1 MPHPSR
7 RTSLIPFS
15 PIRTMFRLA
24 DEMERAGGGPVFRLH
39 VGDPDFAPPEAVIE
53 ATAAALRGGKTH
65 YAPTAGVHELR
76 VALAEKARRKNGIA
90 ATPDHI
96 VIAPGST
103 QGLYAAMETIF
114 GVGEEFLLPEIYW
127 PNYIQE
133 TLLLGGRP
141 VFYPLGAGYQPD
153 LAEVRRRITPRTRGI
168 LINSPSNPT
177 GAVFPEATIRALWET
192 ARERDLWILSDEAYE
207 DFVFRGAHVSAASF
221 ERDLPEE
228 ERRVFTLFTFSKSYA
243 MTGLRLGYLIAP
255 SLYAA
260 TLLRKCQEPL
270 VASAAMP
277 IQWGALPAAREPD
290 LGVAAMR
297 DAYRRRRDLAL
308 SILKPAGLA
317 DYEPDG
323 AFYIM
328 ADVSSTGM
336 SGDAFAEAL
345 LREERVAV
353 APGVGFAIQP
363 EVGPDGIPNA
373 VAHPSGAPA
382 YPSNPKASQRVRIAF
397 CVSDEELREGLT
409 RMVRFADRVRS
420 SRGVKAGA

>member
-1 MPHPSR
+1 MPQPSR

-96 VIAPGST
+96 VVAPGST
-103 QGLYAAMETIF
+103 QGLFAAMETIF

-153 LAEVRRRITPRTRGI
+153 LAALRRLITPRTRGI

-177 GAVFPEATIRALWET
+177 GAVFPEATLRGIWEA

-207 DFVFRGAHVSAASF
+207 DFVFRGAHVSTATF
-221 ERDLPEE
+221 ERDLPEA

-255 SLYAA
+255 SLYTA

-308 SILKPAGLA
+308 AILKPAGLA

-328 ADVSSTGM
+328 ADVSSTGLT
-336 SGDAFAEAL
+336 GDAFAEAL

-363 EVGPDGIPNA
+363 DVGPDGIPA
-373 VAHPSGAPA
+373 AMPHPSGAPA
-382 YPSNPKASQRVRIAF
+382 YPSNPKANQRVRIAF

-409 RMVRFADRVRS
+409 RMVRFADRVRAN
-420 SRGVKAGA
+420 RGVKAGA